1 MKVSSSIRYKP
12 TIVQAPKASTRQRRA
27 DAGCSHQPRQK
38 TAIFIRGQ
46 ETRDTLMA
54 LPMKVA
60 IATC

>member
-1 MKVSSSIRYKP
+1 
-12 TIVQAPKASTRQRRA
+12 VQAPKASTRQRRA